1 MPGSNGSPT
10 RMESRPHWGCS
21 SQQPTQAASSQ
32 PPYRRHREKA
42 TSGCQFPILHTK
54 KTKHEAA
61 PLARNEVSKCNPANT
76 TPNKAKGN
84 LGLTGVSST
93 QQ

>member
-1 MPGSNGSPT
+1 MAHTHGDGELPSRESLQPAADRLHPRSP
-10 RMESRPHWGCS
+10 PH
-21 SQQPTQAASSQ
+21 
-32 PPYRRHREKA
+32 RRHREKA
-42 TSGCQFPILHTK
+42 IRLSVSNFAHK
-54 KTKHEAA
+54 KTKHKAV